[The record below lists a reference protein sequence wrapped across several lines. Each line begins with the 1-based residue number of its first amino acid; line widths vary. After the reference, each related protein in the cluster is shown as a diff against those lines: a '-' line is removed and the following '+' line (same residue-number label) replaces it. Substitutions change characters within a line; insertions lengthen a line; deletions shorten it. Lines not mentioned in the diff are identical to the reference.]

1 MNTYFSPRKIIIAML
16 ILTAIILSQILNLS
30 EHTLNAQQSPQDE
43 LKVLWV
49 KYGGEG
55 DAYATCV
62 IGSLVYVIGK
72 YIGPPRGA
80 IEARNINTGELVN
93 SWENVYGSDTELYDC
108 VVLGGYLYVIGI
120 DNAPG
125 NFEWLI
131 LKFTP
136 KLELISEKHYNPS
149 VMDDQALFINSDG
162 RYLYVGGIDLA
173 GGKNDAQWHLIKVD
187 PRDLSIIK
195 KYTYNPSTGWD
206 EINSMAINPLDG
218 KIWLVCVV
226 NAYSLSERYWR
237 IEVLDQDLS
246 LVASKDIKDPLRKI
260 VFDDVGYAYIT
271 SLNKII
277 KVSPD
282 LHTMVNITFYH
293 IPYKEVYS
301 NGYFYFA
308 INPADSTFGPFKHV
322 LVRTT
327 KNFDAEVKLTLSPE
341 DNRDYYF
348 TEKGK
353 MVIADNRLFVAGVVA
368 DHGRKNW
375 IIYSIAL
382 GPIQTY
388 PTPTYTTTT
397 TTTITT
403 TTVTMPTPTTTPLCF
418 IESISISN
426 TGTVIINGVTYP
438 VFDVVIKASKGC
450 GDNIKVVKVIPEK
463 DPYDKQPALSCD
475 LTSKTS
481 RNGISERTYRCTA
494 KWNYLAP
501 PDWVDFAIKT
511 ILTSIP
517 TWPALSISEKIAWV
531 IVKLGLAA
539 STLGKPVV
547 LYNATFGL
555 QLDSSNIVELIAQAP
570 KSKIDAI
577 DRYLYLKTL
586 SKYILYITPV
596 ITGACLAGIITAK
609 ACVIIGVA
617 MWGIGTLAPFVLQKF
632 AYDPYSEDY
641 TSIFEIPPPPDK
653 IKELA
658 NVYGDIIYDLY
669 YYVNYINAS
678 RISIERAFTAYEKGD
693 HQWYNKQLS
702 KALEYA
708 EKSLMHFD
716 KIKAFLNNELAKIE
730 PHINKEM
737 FENGLNYIE
746 KNGLQKEAT
755 EILKELGIFKH
766 VNVTEV
772 VDIAKTLGY
781 SEIKPREV
789 IDVMVNTGE
798 DVKNYVKILEKEI
811 PTTTPVQPS
820 PTITTPTRSPATLL
834 TSPSAT
840 LPNLELIII
849 TIVIV
854 AILASL
860 VIVFRKYKTK

>member
-348 TEKGK
+348 TGIGK

-388 PTPTYTTTT
+388 PTITLKKYSYFDEVFNALILLLEFLGIKDRALSGRFYVELEPIERVAQVKMELKLGYVTVDEFKGWTFPSKWETKTYQMKKVDSGFEAKFDISTWWPLNAFYVIGILIYSGIEGLQAELVKKAFLPKVRSHLTGNEPIYLTAE
-397 TTTITT
+397 ITK
-403 TTVTMPTPTTTPLCF
+403 
-418 IESISISN
+418 I
-426 TGTVIINGVTYP
+426 TVIDIDGNSFEFPIN
-438 VFDVVIKASKGC
+438 KK
-450 GDNIKVVKVIPEK
+450 
-463 DPYDKQPALSCD
+463 
-475 LTSKTS
+475 
-481 RNGISERTYRCTA
+481 
-494 KWNYLAP
+494 
-501 PDWVDFAIKT
+501 IKT
-511 ILTSIP
+511 AIEKWFEALPAEEKWMYSMVLSP
-517 TWPALSISEKIAWV
+517 VALSIVDPEGKRIGYFGG
-531 IVKLGLAA
+531 KL
-539 STLGKPVV
+539 
-547 LYNATFGL
+547 Y
-555 QLDSSNIVELIAQAP
+555 
-570 KSKIDAI
+570 
-577 DRYLYLKTL
+577 
-586 SKYILYITPV
+586 
-596 ITGACLAGIITAK
+596 
-609 ACVIIGVA
+609 
-617 MWGIGTLAPFVLQKF
+617 
-632 AYDPYSEDY
+632 
-641 TSIFEIPPPPDK
+641 
-653 IKELA
+653 KE
-658 NVYGDIIYDLY
+658 
-669 YYVNYINAS
+669 
-678 RISIERAFTAYEKGD
+678 IERAFVSPSDWTFQFILITSPKIG
-693 HQWYNKQLS
+693 
-702 KALEYA
+702 EY
-708 EKSLMHFD
+708 
-716 KIKAFLNNELAKIE
+716 KIE
-730 PHINKEM
+730 VEGL
-737 FENGLNYIE
+737 ENGEFSLYAGFVM
-746 KNGLQKEAT
+746 NGKEVT
-755 EILKELGIFKH
+755 H
-766 VNVTEV
+766 V
-772 VDIAKTLGY
+772 
-781 SEIKPREV
+781 IK
-789 IDVMVNTGE
+789 
-798 DVKNYVKILEKEI
+798 EKESITKGTMKTFTLISQEIPPTISPTSPTI
-811 PTTTPVQPS
+811 PTPS
-820 PTITTPTRSPATLL
+820 PTTPITTPTSPTQTLT
-834 TSPSAT
+834 TSPSAAT
-840 LPNLELIII
+840 PINIELIII
-849 TIVIV
+849 MIVIV
-854 AILASL
+854 ATLASL
-860 VIVFRKYKTK
+860 VIVLRKYKAK